1 MEMSVRE
8 TIGKRIEKALEIRGI
23 KQKELAQHLGLRD
36 NMISYFVSATR
47 TPNHEQL
54 IKIARFLN
62 VSTDYLYGITE
73 THETDKDTRF
83 ICDATG
89 LNEEALKR
97 LQRFLSI
104 TKNYNV
110 PDSQSPTAV
119 LNALLSSDGANS
131 LTALGDYRASLLS
144 RANIFDN
151 TDEEKIIS
159 HVEVDLEVNSLA
171 KGEKEPKGFSAAE
184 LDYAMYGFIKHQEML
199 ANVSFFE
206 GTESYRTFAKDYV
219 KEDFQ
224 QYEKAK
230 KGLEL
235 RIEEIKQRALAF
247 TGGDELKAIPLED
260 WRRIIHAD
268 D

>member
-131 LTALGDYRASLLS
+131 LTALGDYRAELLN
-144 RANIFDN
+144 RANVFDN
-151 TDEEKIIS
+151 EDEEGMYRALEIESYIPGEDK
-159 HVEVDLEVNSLA
+159 HKDLSLA
-171 KGEKEPKGFSAAE
+171 
-184 LDYAMYGFIKHQEML
+184 DYDLAMYRFKKHQEML
-199 ANVSFFE
+199 ASVSFFE

-219 KEDFQ
+219 KDELQ
-224 QYEKAK
+224 QYETAK

-235 RIEEIKQRALAF
+235 RIKEIKQRVLAF
-247 TGGDELKAIPLED
+247 TDGDEQKAISLDD
-260 WRRIIHAD
+260 WRRILNAD